1 MPHAHVHRRASSIRR
16 ALMPALAFSVL
27 PLGTAFAQS
36 IPYVRVTRDGTEIR
50 ALRQT
55 DDVRMTAPKG
65 TVMEVVYIEGD
76 RYVHRDSNWY
86 WVLLPQDPWAT
97 RPAGWVR
104 GDAVED
110 APPPA
115 PVSTPRAN
123 RIDVPQ
129 AQEARNEPRIEPR
142 LTTMPEP
149 VSVSVAEVPT
159 TPPVYSD
166 VVLNFEFGRSELT
179 EEAKDKL
186 ASAIAIQKPS
196 ARVSVAL
203 EGYADWVGTEA
214 YNEKLGLDRAE
225 TVRRYLAEQLRI
237 PASRISVVSYG
248 EGNPAAPN
256 TTRAGRALNRR
267 VVIKVGA

>member
-1 MPHAHVHRRASSIRR
+1 MPHAHVSRRTSSLRR
-16 ALMPALAFSVL
+16 ALLPAIALSLL

-36 IPYVRVTRDGTEIR
+36 FPFVRVTHDGTEIR
-50 ALRQT
+50 PLRQT
-55 DDVRMTAPKG
+55 NDVRMTAPKG
-65 TVMEVVYIEGD
+65 TVLEVIYIEGD